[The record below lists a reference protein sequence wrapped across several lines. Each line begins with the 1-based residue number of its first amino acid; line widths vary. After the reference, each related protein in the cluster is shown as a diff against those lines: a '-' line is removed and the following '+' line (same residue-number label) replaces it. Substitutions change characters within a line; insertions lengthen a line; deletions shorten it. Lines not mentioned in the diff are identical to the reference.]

1 MVWEEI
7 PMILFDSHMFL
18 TNFLSTLEINSI
30 LIYNKDRFIFCIDK
44 EAERGMG
51 LTIGERIVE

>member
-1 MVWEEI
+1 
-7 PMILFDSHMFL
+7 MILFDSHMFL